1 MILWGKTFS
10 YFILTYTAKISRWS
24 LYFHMVMA
32 LKEEHKETWSFDDS
46 AVDYFESK
54 DYIQVF
60 PYIVPC
66 KIEDIFS

>member
-1 MILWGKTFS
+1 MI
-10 YFILTYTAKISRWS
+10 
-24 LYFHMVMA
+24 MA